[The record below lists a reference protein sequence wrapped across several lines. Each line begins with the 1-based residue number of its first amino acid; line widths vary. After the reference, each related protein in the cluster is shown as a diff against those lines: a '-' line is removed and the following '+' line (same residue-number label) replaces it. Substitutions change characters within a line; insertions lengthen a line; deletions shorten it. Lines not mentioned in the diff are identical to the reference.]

1 MISTRDRQVF
11 LTAVAALALVAWLPA
26 AVAAQDEHSAQ
37 EATDAT
43 RQSNCRLAIQALT
56 TGRPE
61 PKYDWAKDFL
71 SLCEVSAGSTLAV
84 LWQRPTSDSASL
96 SELYVMSARVRD
108 KRVLDAVMAV
118 ADDPTA
124 GWWRRSTALR
134 VMAIYV
140 APGVRF
146 KPDDIR
152 IRSDSALRHTV
163 VTHTVQREGSEP
175 FDATWLVRVR
185 DLFQRLSSTD
195 ADPILRHSARVIGDV
210 LKPALPD

>member
-1 MISTRDRQVF
+1 MITTRDRQV
-11 LTAVAALALVAWLPA
+11 LCAAVAVLALAAGLPA
-26 AVAAQDEHSAQ
+26 AAAAQDEHSAQ

-43 RQSNCRLAIQALT
+43 RQANCRLATQVLS

-61 PKYDWAKDFL
+61 PKYDWAREFL
-71 SLCEVSAGSTLAV
+71 PLCEVSAGSTLAA
-84 LWQRPTSDSASL
+84 LWRRPTSDSASL
-96 SELYVMSARVRD
+96 SELYVMSAQVRD

-118 ADDPTA
+118 ADDPAA

-134 VMAIYV
+134 VVAAYV
-140 APGVRF
+140 VPGVRF

-152 IRSDSALRHTV
+152 IRSDSALRHTLAS
-163 VTHTVQREGSEP
+163 HSVQREGSEP

-195 ADPILRHSARVIGDV
+195 ADPSLRHSARVIGDV